1 MIEIKHLKTLQA
13 LRNCGSLAAAAAT
26 LHQTQSA
33 LSHQFSDL
41 EQRLG
46 FRLFVR
52 KSQPLRFTP
61 QGEILLQLANQV
73 LPQIASALQSCNEP
87 QQTRLRIA
95 IECHSCIQWLTP
107 ALENFRQRWP
117 QVEMDFKS
125 GVTFDPQPSLQQGEL
140 DLVMTS
146 DILPRSGLHYSP
158 MFDYEVRLVLAPD
171 HPLASKTRI
180 TPEDLA
186 SETLLIYP
194 VQRSRL
200 DIWRHFL
207 QPAGISPQLKSV
219 DNTLLLIQMVAARMG
234 IAALPHWV
242 VESFERQG
250 LVVTKT
256 LGEGLWSRLYAA
268 VRDGEQRQPITE
280 AFIRSARN
288 HACDHLPFVR
298 SAERPNG
305 DGPTAKPESLL
316 PNKEARPVR
325 LLLPDGKVH
334 QQPCRHMH
342 VVHDPQRTGVY
353 LRSAV
358 VPHEVPQPRCHHAQ
372 PDQNAPLQACR
383 RELLRVAEHKPC
395 RHRDDSC
402 PHIEPGER
410 VMLWHRTGFHQ
421 ALVPDHTDGKAEVRQ
436 LHEHQPGP
444 EVVAHFVVA
453 NNRRPDHRQRRAQQ
467 ISPAQTTFAEQI
479 VNQRDIERR
488 KHGEKQKFRDR
499 QVDVSPEAE
508 QVHDAE
514 LYRPHQHVQQN
525 GLQRLP
531 ACTQEGQEYQRRQPH
546 AHQHREVAVDVPG
559 EVFANQA
566 KREGPQDSGNN
577 E

>member
-1 MIEIKHLKTLQA
+1 MIEVKHLKTLQA

-73 LPQIASALQSCNEP
+73 LPQISQALQACNEP

-107 ALENFRQRWP
+107 ALENFHKNWP

-125 GVTFDPQPSLQQGEL
+125 GVTFDPQPALQQGEL

-171 HPLASKTRI
+171 HPLAAKTRI

-200 DIWRHFL
+200 DVWRHFL
-207 QPAGISPQLKSV
+207 QPAGVSPSLKSV

-250 LVVTKT
+250 LVVTKNPGRRLVEPT
-256 LGEGLWSRLYAA
+256 VRRRARWRAASASYGSVYSLSAQSRLRSSA
-268 VRDGEQRQPITE
+268 VCEERGAT
-280 AFIRSARN
+280 
-288 HACDHLPFVR
+288 HLR
-298 SAERPNG
+298 CTHS
-305 DGPTAKPESLL
+305 
-316 PNKEARPVR
+316 EARITSAPVINV
-325 LLLPDGKVH
+325 G
-334 QQPCRHMH
+334 QC
-342 VVHDPQRTGVY
+342 G
-353 LRSAV
+353 
-358 VPHEVPQPRCHHAQ
+358 CW
-372 PDQNAPLQACR
+372 C
-383 RELLRVAEHKPC
+383 
-395 RHRDDSC
+395 
-402 PHIEPGER
+402 
-410 VMLWHRTGFHQ
+410 
-421 ALVPDHTDGKAEVRQ
+421 
-436 LHEHQPGP
+436 
-444 EVVAHFVVA
+444 
-453 NNRRPDHRQRRAQQ
+453 Q
-467 ISPAQTTFAEQI
+467 IARFTSSPAGTCILFI
-479 VNQRDIERR
+479 MPSV
-488 KHGEKQKFRDR
+488 
-499 QVDVSPEAE
+499 
-508 QVHDAE
+508 
-514 LYRPHQHVQQN
+514 
-525 GLQRLP
+525 P
-531 ACTQEGQEYQRRQPH
+531 ASTC
-546 AHQHREVAVDVPG
+546 VAP
-559 EVFANQA
+559 
-566 KREGPQDSGNN
+566 
-577 E
+577 